1 MIRWFMA
8 NQNWNTMLTL
18 LILVYTGRECEV
30 SSYTDTY
37 ESIKKVPI
45 VTGATGYTPPT
56 TGQRSILILNE
67 ALWLGN
73 QMQHTLINP
82 NQLRH
87 FGLIVK
93 DDTYA
98 MDEPMRI
105 EVEYGK
111 FVMPQQYNGTVIYL
125 DTCTPTDDNFRSLPH
140 VTMSPPH
147 RWNPHD
153 IKFTKAS

>member
-45 VTGATGYTPPT
+45 VTGATGYTSPT

-73 QMQHTLINP
+73 QMQHTLINS
-82 NQLRH
+82 NQLMH
-87 FGLIVK
+87 YGIIVK
-93 DDTYA
+93 YHPYVI
-98 MDEPMRI
+98 DEPICI
-105 EVEYGK
+105 EV
-111 FVMPQQYNGTVIYL
+111 
-125 DTCTPTDDNFRSLPH
+125 
-140 VTMSPPH
+140 
-147 RWNPHD
+147 
-153 IKFTKAS
+153 